1 MKMVR
6 YKRLLVAACVFAALS
21 VSTVSAADTATL
33 NEKDLVIDKT
43 TTEAGEQVLPEKK
56 NLEEVEQTRTG
67 SIEVVLTDGK
77 AGTDKSNVKIRC
89 QKVSEIVQGEY
100 VLLKSYKDAGVD
112 LNAIENSND
121 LKNAAEQLLSKA
133 EESTNTNVTDA
144 NGTVTFKNLEVGV
157 YLISAEDT
165 ERYDTVEPSLIAV
178 PTWSDSEGEMQYDV
192 VIEPKHT
199 EKPDKE
205 ENTAPQTNLEE
216 NTWRYA
222 GLAGI
227 CVVGAL
233 VCIIRMRKRK
243 H

>member
-56 NLEEVEQTRTG
+56 NLEEVEQARTG

-100 VLLKSYKDAGVD
+100 VLLK
-112 LNAIENSND
+112 E
-121 LKNAAEQLLSKA
+121 
-133 EESTNTNVTDA
+133 
-144 NGTVTFKNLEVGV
+144 
-157 YLISAEDT
+157 
-165 ERYDTVEPSLIAV
+165 
-178 PTWSDSEGEMQYDV
+178 
-192 VIEPKHT
+192 
-199 EKPDKE
+199 
-205 ENTAPQTNLEE
+205 
-216 NTWRYA
+216 
-222 GLAGI
+222 
-227 CVVGAL
+227 
-233 VCIIRMRKRK
+233 
-243 H
+243 

>member
-56 NLEEVEQTRTG
+56 NLEEVEQARTG

-100 VLLKSYKDAGVD
+100 VLLKSYKDAGG
-112 LNAIENSND
+112 
-121 LKNAAEQLLSKA
+121 AA
-133 EESTNTNVTDA
+133 
-144 NGTVTFKNLEVGV
+144 TFQ
-157 YLISAEDT
+157 S
-165 ERYDTVEPSLIAV
+165 R
-178 PTWSDSEGEMQYDV
+178 
-192 VIEPKHT
+192 
-199 EKPDKE
+199 
-205 ENTAPQTNLEE
+205 
-216 NTWRYA
+216 
-222 GLAGI
+222 
-227 CVVGAL
+227 
-233 VCIIRMRKRK
+233 RK
-243 H
+243 HEYKCDRCKRNSYI